1 LIPEFSFSRG
11 YFTVV
16 DPLLTRL
23 TTERG
28 VILGRLLASLTDVF
42 CELDDLATFLGT
54 VVSVGMHWARAAI
67 ASL

>member
-16 DPLLTRL
+16 DPLLTRP

-28 VILGRLLASLTDVF
+28 AILGRLLASLSDAF
-42 CELDDLATFLGT
+42 RELDDLATFRGA
-54 VVSVGMHWARAAI
+54 VVIVGMHGA
-67 ASL
+67 